1 MREVLADFR
10 PNLAARR
17 AFVEACWGRR
27 RLSDLPAEPVTARW
41 REEHVLAPA
50 AIDLDGELIDLTDT
64 SVRADLE
71 RRHAELLLEHDLQHL
86 DLHEITGR
94 RRAVT
99 QAIAAD
105 LFDRGVAALHF
116 PSRLDGKPA
125 FALFEGR
132 GKLLSV
138 GQPIEL
144 TDPAP
149 KVLLEV
155 CEAWS
160 LELEPS

>member
-17 AFVEACWGRR
+17 AFLEAFGEEA
-27 RLSDLPAEPVTARW
+27 LEDLPNAVVTARW

-50 AIDLDGELIDLTDT
+50 EIVLDGELIDLGDT
-64 SVRADLE
+64 TVRANLE
-71 RRHAELLLEHDLQHL
+71 RRHADLLLQHDLQHL

-99 QAIAAD
+99 QAIASD
-105 LFDRGVAALHF
+105 LFDRGAAALRF

-132 GKLLSV
+132 GELLSA
-138 GQPIEL
+138 GQPIAL

-149 KVLLEV
+149 EVLLEV
-155 CEAWS
+155 CEAWN
-160 LELEPS
+160 LELEFS